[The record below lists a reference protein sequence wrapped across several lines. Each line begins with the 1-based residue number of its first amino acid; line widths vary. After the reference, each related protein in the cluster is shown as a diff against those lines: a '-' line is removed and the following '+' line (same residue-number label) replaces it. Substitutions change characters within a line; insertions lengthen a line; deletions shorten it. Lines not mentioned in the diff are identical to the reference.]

1 MEAGKVPVN
10 VRVTRI
16 APLVAVKELRRA
28 PLDGN
33 HTVYMFFAIV
43 AYLAGR
49 REVRE

>member
-28 PLDGN
+28 PLNGN

-43 AYLAGR
+43 DYLASC